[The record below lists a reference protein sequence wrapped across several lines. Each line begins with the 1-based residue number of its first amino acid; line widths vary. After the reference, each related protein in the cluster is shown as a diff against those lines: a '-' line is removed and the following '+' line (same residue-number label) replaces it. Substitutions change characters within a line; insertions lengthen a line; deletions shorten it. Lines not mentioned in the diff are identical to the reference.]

1 MTYIS
6 IGANGADNASS
17 NGMLNCTLSKCLQ
30 KHSDYHVDAENMQVG
45 CGGHIVNI
53 SCQCVKFSLIT
64 IQAHAKGSF
73 KGYILWNGHC

>member
-17 NGMLNCTLSKCLQ
+17 NGTLNRTLSKCLW
-30 KHSDYHVDAENMQVG
+30 KYSDYHVDAENMQVG
-45 CGGHIVNI
+45 CGGHVINI

-64 IQAHAKGSF
+64 IPHAKGSS
-73 KGYILWNGHC
+73 KGHILWNGHC